1 MSNERKPIWGWVVSI
16 VSGAIMA
23 IIFLVVL
30 GVMAIGI
37 GNFFDTL
44 TTDGQIAIFAGFM
57 FLVLWSLI
65 VMSALDSDDD
75 IDSGPGGP
83 L

>member
-1 MSNERKPIWGWVVSI
+1 MENNEEKLSWKWI
-16 VSGAIMA
+16 VWSVIGGVIC
-23 IIFLVVL
+23 LVAL
-30 GVMAIGI
+30 GFISFWI

-44 TTDGQIAIFAGFM
+44 TPDGQIAIFAGFM
-57 FLVLWSLI
+57 FLVLWSLV